1 MPSDRLVAGVDDVE
15 VDVDVDDEDDDED
28 EEDAEAKTGSVAARR
43 SQNCIDEFLEMPTR
57 SPLRLDWVRKAGRCG
72 VGGEVVTWAC

>member
-1 MPSDRLVAGVDDVE
+1 
-15 VDVDVDDEDDDED
+15 VDDEDEDDDDEEE
-28 EEDAEAKTGSVAARR
+28 EEDAEAKTGSDAARR

-72 VGGEVVTWAC
+72 VGGVVVTWAC